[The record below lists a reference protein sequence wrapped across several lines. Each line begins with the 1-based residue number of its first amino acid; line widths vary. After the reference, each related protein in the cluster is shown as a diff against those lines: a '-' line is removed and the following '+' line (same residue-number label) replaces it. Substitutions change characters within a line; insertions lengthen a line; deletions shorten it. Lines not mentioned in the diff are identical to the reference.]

1 MDKPEK
7 QNFNARRFCLI
18 CAWLSVVIGASFG
31 SLAFRYD
38 AKISESIRL
47 NQLPGD
53 VEKGVLLSEAFAHG
67 AGVIVI
73 LLAFYLCGVTPGKI
87 GQILILTAGAG
98 VTANTLKSLFTRVR
112 PYAREAMSIAE
123 ETTAFQE
130 IGSGSF
136 WDASLKSFPSGH
148 SATAVAFALGL
159 SYVFPKARWLFLTL
173 ALAACY
179 QRVYVGA
186 HYPSDVLWG
195 AVIAGLWGIC
205 CLRLKWF
212 TNLGSGNLVTDT

>member
-7 QNFNARRFCLI
+7 QTFNARRFCMI
-18 CAWLSVVIGASFG
+18 CAWISVVVGASFG

-67 AGVIVI
+67 AGVMVI
-73 LLAFYLCGVTPGKI
+73 LLALYLCGVSPGKI
-87 GQILILTAGAG
+87 GQILIVTAGAG
-98 VTANTLKSLFTRVR
+98 VTANTLKSVFTRVR
-112 PYAREAMSIAE
+112 PYAREAMSIAQ

-130 IGSGSF
+130 LGSGSF

-159 SYVFPKARWLFLTL
+159 SYVFPKARWLFLAL
-173 ALAACY
+173 AIAACY

-195 AVIAGLWGIC
+195 AAIAGAWGIC

-212 TNLGSGNLVTDT
+212 TNLGSGNVVTDT

>member
-1 MDKPEK
+1 MDKPE
-7 QNFNARRFCLI
+7 QQTFNARRFIMI
-18 CAWLSVVIGASFG
+18 CAWLSVLVGASLG
-31 SLAFRYD
+31 SVAFRFD
-38 AKISESIRL
+38 AKISELIQQ

-53 VEKGVLLSEAFAHG
+53 VEKGILLSEAFAHG
-67 AGVIVI
+67 AGVVVI
-73 LLAFYLCGVTPGKI
+73 LLALYLCGVSPGKI
-87 GQILILTAGAG
+87 GQILIVTAGAG
-98 VTANTLKSLFTRVR
+98 VTANVLKSLFTRVR
-112 PYAREAMSIAE
+112 PYAREAMSIAQ

-130 IGSGSF
+130 LGTGSF

-159 SYVFPKARWLFLTL
+159 SYVFPKARWLFLVL
-173 ALAACY
+173 AIAACY

-195 AVIAGLWGIC
+195 AAIAGAWGIC

-212 TNLGSGNLVTDT
+212 TNLGSGNVVTDT

>member
-1 MDKPEK
+1 M
-7 QNFNARRFCLI
+7 I
-18 CAWLSVVIGASFG
+18 CAWISVVVGTSFG

-67 AGVIVI
+67 AGVMVI
-73 LLAFYLCGVTPGKI
+73 LLALCLCGVSPGKI
-87 GQILILTAGAG
+87 GQILIVTAGAG
-98 VTANTLKSLFTRVR
+98 VTANTLKSVFTRVR
-112 PYAREAMSIAE
+112 PYAREAMSIAQ
-123 ETTAFQE
+123 ETTAFQDL
-130 IGSGSF
+130 GSGSF

-159 SYVFPKARWLFLTL
+159 SYVFPKARWLFLAL
-173 ALAACY
+173 AIAACY

-195 AVIAGLWGIC
+195 AAIAGAWGIC

-212 TNLGSGNLVTDT
+212 TNLGSGNVVTDT